1 MTSMPWKESRIVNER
16 VRFIADVLKGEQT
29 LTELCLLYGIARK
42 TGYKW
47 IERFQQ
53 AGPAGLED
61 LDRRPQ
67 SCAHATPD
75 VIVQQILELRSEHPT
90 WGPRKLRARLEQPR
104 GDTDWPAASTIS
116 AILRRAG
123 LVHARKHKR
132 RVTPS
137 SSPLGEI
144 TAPNQVWC
152 MDFKGFFRCG
162 NQERC
167 DPFTITDAFSRY
179 LIRCQAVPRTTFE
192 YVDAICEAAMRE
204 YGLPER
210 IRTDNGS
217 PFATTSVRG
226 LSRLSIKWIK
236 LGIVHERIEP
246 GEPQQNGRH
255 ERMHR
260 TLKRD
265 TATPPAFSLREQ
277 QDRFDHFRHCFNEE
291 RPHEALAFATPGSV
305 YVANSRPYPST
316 LPEPTYGPELETR
329 RVKNMGAIKMKG
341 GLIFLSEM
349 LCHEMVGLLPREEDR
364 YTVYFGPVLL
374 GEIDLYLRTFT
385 RVR

>member
-1 MTSMPWKESRIVNER
+1 MAPMPWKESRIVNER
-16 VRFIADVLKGEQT
+16 VKFIADILKGEQN
-29 LTELCLLYGIARK
+29 LTELCQLYGISRK

-47 IERFQQ
+47 LERFQQ

-67 SCAHATPD
+67 SCAPATPD
-75 VIVQQILELRSEHPT
+75 AIVQQILELRSEHPT
-90 WGPRKLRARLEQPR
+90 WGPRKLRARLEQTR
-104 GDTDWPAASTIS
+104 GDTHWPAASTING
-116 AILRRAG
+116 ILRRAG
-123 LVHARKHKR
+123 LVHAKKRKRK
-132 RVTPS
+132 VTPS
-137 SSPLGEI
+137 TSPLGEI

-167 DPFTITDAFSRY
+167 DPFTITDAYSRY
-179 LIRCQAVPRTTFE
+179 LIRCQAVPSTTFE
-192 YVDAICEAAMRE
+192 YVDAICEAARRE
-204 YGLPER
+204 YGLPDR

-236 LGIVHERIEP
+236 LGLVHERIEP
-246 GEPQQNGRH
+246 GEPQQKGRH

-277 QDRFDHFRHCFNEE
+277 QDRFDQFRHCFNEE
-291 RPHEALAFATPGSV
+291 RPHEALGLTTPGSV
-305 YVANSRPYPST
+305 YVASARPYPSL
-316 LPEPTYGPELETR
+316 LPEPTYGPEFETR
-329 RVKNMGAIKMKG
+329 RVKTMGAIKMKG

-349 LCHEMVGLLPREEDR
+349 LCHELVGLLPPEEDR
-364 YTVYFGPVLL
+364 YAVYFGPVLL